1 MKKLRI
7 VLMALVVLPFA
18 VLGAAQDGPAKGGPV
33 PDRARMEKR
42 MRLARTL
49 GLAEALDLDPAQALK
64 LGETL
69 NRFDDRRKAIHKQA
83 ADARD
88 VLHRAA
94 SDEKATAADVD
105 GAIARLVD
113 SRTQLTA
120 LDKETLQAIT
130 QGLSPDKKARA
141 TLFLARFR
149 ERIERRVMF
158 WGGPGGHGPGMMR
171 GPGNHGP
178 RGGGPDD
185 GTQGAAEQAPGG
197 PGAPVDRWAARPGED
212 EPPFFADDDQN

>member
-7 VLMALVVLPFA
+7 VLLSLVVLPFA
-18 VLGAAQDGPAKGGPV
+18 VLAQDGSSKATPGGPG

-83 ADARD
+83 VDA
-88 VLHRAA
+88 
-94 SDEKATAADVD
+94 
-105 GAIARLVD
+105 
-113 SRTQLTA
+113 RTQLTA

-149 ERIERRVMF
+149 ERIERHVML
-158 WGGPGGHGPGMMR
+158 WGGPGAHGPGMMR
-171 GPGNHGP
+171 GPGDHGP
-178 RGGGPDD
+178 HGRGGPDA
-185 GTQGAAEQAPGG
+185 QGAADQAPG
-197 PGAPVDRWAARPGED
+197 DRWAGRAGED
-212 EPPFFADDDQN
+212 EPPFFADDDRN

>member
-7 VLMALVVLPFA
+7 VLLSLVVLPFA
-18 VLGAAQDGPAKGGPV
+18 VLAQDGSSKATPGGPG

-49 GLAEALDLDPAQALK
+49 GLAETLDLDPAQALK

-83 ADARD
+83 VDARD

-94 SDEKATAADVD
+94 ADEKAGAAEVD

-113 SRTQLTA
+113 ARTQLTA

-149 ERIERRVMF
+149 ERIERHVML
-158 WGGPGGHGPGMMR
+158 WGGPGAHGPGMMR
-171 GPGNHGP
+171 GPGDHGP
-178 RGGGPDD
+178 HGRGGPDA
-185 GTQGAAEQAPGG
+185 QGAADQAPG
-197 PGAPVDRWAARPGED
+197 DRWAGRAGED
-212 EPPFFADDDQN
+212 EPPFFADDDRN